1 VVAVAIVCVFA
12 ALSLLH
18 VYWAFGG
25 NLGVDAAVPERPR
38 RPGGGGDQQ
47 LVKAFRPSFATT
59 LLVAGV
65 LASVCVLVS
74 LRAGLITP
82 VVTHWSVRWL
92 IIAIAFALLARAV
105 GEFNLVGFFKR
116 VHGSVFA
123 RLDTWLYSPLCVVLS
138 LGLLKVA
145 FS

>member
-25 NLGVDAAVPERPR
+25 NLGIDAAVPDRPR
-38 RPGGGGDQQ
+38 RPGGGGDEQP
-47 LVKAFRPSFATT
+47 VKALKPSFAAT
-59 LLVAGV
+59 LLVASV
-65 LASVCVLVS
+65 LASVGVLVS
-74 LRAGLITP
+74 LRAGLFTP
-82 VVTHWSVRWL
+82 VVTHWSLRWL

-116 VHGSVFA
+116 VHGTVFA
-123 RLDTWLYSPLCVVLS
+123 RFDTWLYSPLCVVLG